1 MTERPMNDPTP
12 LPAEASS
19 AHPIDYAVQLQHY
32 IEAFE
37 NLSEA
42 TLQNQLALMFDAN
55 VVFKDPFNCVTGKA
69 ETLHIFQHMFATL
82 EQPQFKVTHRAL
94 DGHIGFINWVF
105 QFRLQPNKPVN
116 AIEGMS
122 RVQFNQ
128 RGLVTEHVDF
138 WDAGAEVYAKV
149 PLLGWGI
156 RQVAK
161 RLSAQ

>member
-1 MTERPMNDPTP
+1 MTEHTLEQRNQAQE
-12 LPAEASS
+12 LPS
-19 AHPIDYAVQLQHY
+19 ADFALQLQDY

-37 NLSEA
+37 NLSET
-42 TLQNQLALMFDAN
+42 TLLTQLALLFDTN

-82 EQPQFKVTHRAL
+82 EQPQFKVSHRAL
-94 DGHIGFINWVF
+94 DGHVGFINWVF
-105 QFRLQPNKPVN
+105 QFRLQPNKPVT

-122 RVQFNQ
+122 RVRFNQ
-128 RGLVTEHVDF
+128 QGLVTEHVDF

>member
-1 MTERPMNDPTP
+1 MTEHTLEQRNQAPE
-12 LPAEASS
+12 LPS
-19 AHPIDYAVQLQHY
+19 ADYSAQLQHY
-32 IEAFE
+32 VEAFE
-37 NLSEA
+37 NLSET
-42 TLQNQLALMFDAN
+42 TLHTQLALLLDTN
-55 VVFKDPFNCVTGKA
+55 VVFKDPFNCVAGKS

-82 EQPQFKVTHRAL
+82 EQPQFKVSHRAL
-94 DGHIGFINWVF
+94 EGDTGFINWVF
-105 QFRLQPNKPVN
+105 QFRMQPNKPVT

-122 RVQFNQ
+122 RVRFNQ
-128 RGLVTEHVDF
+128 QGLVTEHVDF